1 MKEGGRR
8 AAFPARQEAKGL
20 LPPRLTHRSSA
31 DVRAQLTK
39 PQRTGRDGAGVPE
52 GRAVPGG
59 RDCLSFCRGCLR
71 VLHLLQVP
79 SGLHRT
85 HRVHGHL
92 RDHSLPPFPPPLPF
106 PPPRGGGRAE
116 GGWGRQHCQRGAR
129 GWAPSS
135 PARRSGVRP
144 PAGLPSSLPRAPAIL
159 LLCRTGKHSAR
170 CEPLQRK
177 NQRGEERRKSERS
190 PHTQFSPSS
199 PLRGGRWLSLNFCH
213 NFASFGSVKTLS
225 STELRIAGT
234 LYKTEW
240 GAGRREIAQRNA
252 YLFHHPVLP
261 AQSPQRR

>member
-39 PQRTGRDGAGVPE
+39 SQRTGRDGAAVPE

-59 RDCLSFCRGCLR
+59 RDCLSFCRGCLC
-71 VLHLLQVP
+71 VLHLLQVA

-92 RDHSLPPFPPPLPF
+92 RDHSPPPFLPPP
-106 PPPRGGGRAE
+106 GGGRAE
-116 GGWGRQHCQRGAR
+116 GGWGRQHCPRGAR

-135 PARRSGVRP
+135 PARLQACAHLRGCP
-144 PAGLPSSLPRAPAIL
+144 PRCQGPLPYFYSVALENILPAASL
-159 LLCRTGKHSAR
+159 CKGKIR
-170 CEPLQRK
+170 
-177 NQRGEERRKSERS
+177 RGEERRKSES
-190 PHTQFSPSS
+190 LHIQLSPSS

-213 NFASFGSVKTLS
+213 NSVSFSSVKNLS
-225 STELRIAGT
+225 STELKIAGT
-234 LYKTEW
+234 LYKNR
-240 GAGRREIAQRNA
+240 AGCRTTGNRSAQRV
-252 YLFHHPVLP
+252 FVSPSRP
-261 AQSPQRR
+261 ASASPRRR